1 MNVKQKGILIISPTI
16 SPNIGGVETH
26 LDDLL
31 TVLNQRGYRVYA
43 HAYSP
48 ITSPGVSWMPKE
60 NFGQV
65 SIWRYRWFGKT
76 LLHEVEKIPWL
87 DFLYI
92 TPYLFFRVFLF
103 MIFHHREIDVIH
115 AQGFNAAFIGAHLK
129 KIFKKRLVVSTHA
142 VYGVDPFSKTAK
154 RIKAILN
161 KADCLLALSDASLN
175 ELREIGIGSKKL
187 RRFSYWVNL
196 DLFKPFGDRVSLR
209 QEFGLKNSFSVL
221 FVGRLTEL
229 KGVRHLV
236 SVAKKLPEIEFIFIG
251 TGPLADFL
259 DREAHVVR
267 NIKFMGAVPNQGL
280 NRYYNAADVLCITSQ
295 YEEGFGRVVME
306 AVACGIP
313 VVGSNKGGLK
323 EALNDSVSILVEPTV
338 ENLTQAILK
347 LYGDRGYYLRLKN
360 NCRLYALAKFGKE
373 NADLITKAYESI

>member
-1 MNVKQKGILIISPTI
+1 M
-16 SPNIGGVETH
+16 
-26 LDDLL
+26 
-31 TVLNQRGYRVYA
+31 
-43 HAYSP
+43 
-48 ITSPGVSWMPKE
+48 
-60 NFGQV
+60 
-65 SIWRYRWFGKT
+65 
-76 LLHEVEKIPWL
+76 
-87 DFLYI
+87 
-92 TPYLFFRVFLF
+92 
-103 MIFHHREIDVIH
+103 
-115 AQGFNAAFIGAHLK
+115 
-129 KIFKKRLVVSTHA
+129 VSTHA

-175 ELREIGIGSKKL
+175 ELREIGIESKKL

-196 DLFKPFGDRVSLR
+196 DLFKPFWDRVSLR

-259 DREAHVVR
+259 DREAHAVR

-360 NCRLYALAKFGKE
+360 NCRPYALEKFGE
-373 NADLITKAYESI
+373 GNAGLITKAYESI